1 MKKVL
6 PLGGRLR
13 LTGLRTSKNGSKVL
27 KSPEKERSKEKS
39 KREDKSDGEEEKEEK
54 EIDLREILNRK
65 NKKGSERY
73 YYICEH

>member
-1 MKKVL
+1 ML

-27 KSPEKERSKEKS
+27 KSPSKEKEKS
-39 KREDKSDGEEEKEEK
+39 KREDKSDGEEEKEDK
-54 EIDLREILNRK
+54 EIDLREILNKK

-73 YYICEH
+73 YYICKH